1 MAKNSNRKNSRSSAR
16 SGRGRQR
23 RLSVRSELRQTP
35 DLNKIARAVVAM
47 AIAQAEA
54 EAEAGQQGV
63 KSKATGRSDREDG
76 HA

>member
-1 MAKNSNRKNSRSSAR
+1 MPKNSNHKKSRSSAR

-23 RLSVRSELRQTP
+23 RLSVRSELRQTL
-35 DLNKIARAVVAM
+35 DVGKIARAVVAM

-54 EAEAGQQGV
+54 EAEASEQ
-63 KSKATGRSDREDG
+63 KAKNEADEASDREDR